1 MRTERRNGSYFV
13 RTDYCKGCG
22 VCIKE
27 CPTGCLE
34 AVPELEFTD
43 GVIRMETAFA
53 TEIGAHGRQREE
65 LFEVIG
71 EVLD

>member
-1 MRTERRNGSYFV
+1 
-13 RTDYCKGCG
+13 

-53 TEIGAHGRQREE
+53 TSIGAHGRQREE
-65 LFEVIG
+65 LFELIG